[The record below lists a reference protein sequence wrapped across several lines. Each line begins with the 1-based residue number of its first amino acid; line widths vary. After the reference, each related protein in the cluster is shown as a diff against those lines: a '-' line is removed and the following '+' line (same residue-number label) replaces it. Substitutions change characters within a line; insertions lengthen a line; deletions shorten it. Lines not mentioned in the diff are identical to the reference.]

1 MIKKVLAA
9 AILAAASLPALAT
22 VTVFT
27 TQLSGA
33 AEFPPVV
40 TTGSGTATVTF
51 DDIAHTLRVETSFA
65 DLVGN
70 TTAAHIHCC
79 VSPLANPPTAGVATQ
94 TPTFSG
100 FPSGVTAGSYDNT
113 FDTTLDSSFSS
124 GFLTA
129 NGGTAAGAEAA
140 LLAGML
146 AGNAYLNIHTSANP
160 GGEIRGF
167 LQPVPEPATYGLML
181 SGVLTV
187 MAVAHLRR
195 RKGG

>member
-1 MIKKVLAA
+1 MIKHVLATAVLAA
-9 AILAAASLPALAT
+9 VSLPALAT
-22 VTVFT
+22 MTVFT

-33 AEFPPVV
+33 AEFPPVA

-51 DDIAHTLRVETSFA
+51 DDIAHTLRIEASFA
-65 DLVGN
+65 DLVGT

-79 VSPLANPPTAGVATQ
+79 VSPLDNPPTAGVATQ
-94 TPTFSG
+94 TPSFSG
-100 FPSGVTAGSYDNT
+100 FPAGVTAGSYDNT
-113 FDTTLDSSFSS
+113 FDTTLTGTFSA

-140 LLAGML
+140 LMTGML
-146 AGNAYLNIHTSANP
+146 AGNAYLNIHTTDHP